1 MKFLFEVEFFDS
13 LKIMVIA
20 TSCQDVVNQCEAR
33 IRAFSNHSIRIAGLS
48 QSDILRRKSDYI
60 M

>member
-33 IRAFSNHSIRIAGLS
+33 IRAFSNPFNKDCRIKSIR
-48 QSDILRRKSDYI
+48 YI
-60 M
+60 KEEK